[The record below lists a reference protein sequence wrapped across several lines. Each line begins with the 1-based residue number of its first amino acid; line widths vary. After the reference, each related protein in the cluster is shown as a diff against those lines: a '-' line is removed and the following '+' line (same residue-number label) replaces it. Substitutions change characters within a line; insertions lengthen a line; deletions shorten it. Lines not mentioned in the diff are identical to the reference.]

1 MGGFNAISVIL
12 TDEQKEILN
21 TLAKG
26 RTNEFHLVQRSNII
40 LLAFYGLNNRIIAE
54 RVSCSLSTVQ
64 IWRKRWAESSAKI
77 KIIEEKKINILKSS
91 IVELL
96 SDISR
101 PGAPPTFTDEQ
112 IAKII
117 SLSCESP
124 ENSGIPISHWTT
136 KTLTKEVIS
145 RKIVNSISPSHI
157 GRLLKRR
164 QK

>member
-1 MGGFNAISVIL
+1 MDIPKIRKVF
-12 TDEQKEILN
+12 
-21 TLAKG
+21 
-26 RTNEFHLVQRSNII
+26 
-40 LLAFYGLNNRIIAE
+40 
-54 RVSCSLSTVQ
+54 RVFV
-64 IWRKRWAESSAKI
+64 E
-77 KIIEEKKINILKSS
+77 KINILKSS